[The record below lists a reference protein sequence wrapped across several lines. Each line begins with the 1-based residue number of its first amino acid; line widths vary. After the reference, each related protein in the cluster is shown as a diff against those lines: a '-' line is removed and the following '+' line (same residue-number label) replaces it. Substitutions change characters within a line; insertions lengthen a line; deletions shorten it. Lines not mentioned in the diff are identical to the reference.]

1 MKYLFSLI
9 LFLSSSF
16 LYAGELPAEELDKLT
31 DLLSDQYSVLVK
43 TSISENPD
51 ESGKFI
57 YVTFTIEGFSQGNN
71 YQQYLAVYI
80 PELKKHAEPPF
91 SEYGEPKYRLVGFKN
106 ICNSPLLGY
115 KAGSLVISKGEVTG
129 VCAPLKTGKA
139 QEKVFTYRVG
149 RFGVY

>member
-9 LFLSSSF
+9 LFLSSSL
-16 LYAGELPAEELDKLT
+16 LYAGVLSTEELDKLT

-43 TSISENPD
+43 KSISEKPD
-51 ESGKFI
+51 DSGRFI

-71 YQQYLAVYI
+71 HQQYLAVYI
-80 PELKKHAEPPF
+80 SELKKLAEPPF
-91 SEYGEPKYRLVGFKN
+91 SEYGEPKYRLVGFRN

-115 KAGSLVISKGEVTG
+115 KAGSLVTTKGEVTG
-129 VCAPLKTGKA
+129 VCAPLKTGRA